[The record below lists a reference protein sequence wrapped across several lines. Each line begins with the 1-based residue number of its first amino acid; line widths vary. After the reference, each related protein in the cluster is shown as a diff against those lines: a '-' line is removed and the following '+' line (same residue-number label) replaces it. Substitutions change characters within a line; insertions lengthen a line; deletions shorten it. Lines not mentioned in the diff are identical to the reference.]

1 MKVAIL
7 SDGIPGHVN
16 QSIGIINLLSEDI
29 SIEFEIIP
37 LHQKYSFLRSLIK
50 VYK

>member
-16 QSIGIINLLSEDI
+16 QSIGIINLLSEEKKTYNKFGD
-29 SIEFEIIP
+29 FC
-37 LHQKYSFLRSLIK
+37 
-50 VYK
+50 V